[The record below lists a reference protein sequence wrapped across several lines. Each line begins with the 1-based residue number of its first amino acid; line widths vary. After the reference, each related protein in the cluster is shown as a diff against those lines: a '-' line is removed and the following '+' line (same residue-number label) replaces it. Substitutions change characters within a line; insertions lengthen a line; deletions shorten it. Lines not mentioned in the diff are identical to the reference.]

1 MEFGYITKFRGIPW
15 NHFNQLRSS
24 MEFHG
29 IWQYNQIPWNSIEFH
44 GIPIPSWEVQ
54 CNSMKLRKFHGTWS
68 DTKFH
73 RTLVPPNG
81 VSPSFIEFHGIP
93 VNSGAAKWNVTQF
106 HGIPFQMGA
115 ISKGRHFKWHKCSME
130 FHGMFHGIPWNS
142 GAAKWNIT

>member
-1 MEFGYITKFRGIPW
+1 M
-15 NHFNQLRSS
+15 
-24 MEFHG
+24 
-29 IWQYNQIPWNSIEFH
+29 EFH

-54 CNSMKLRKFHGTWS
+54 WNSMKLLKFHGMWS

-81 VSPSFIEFHGIP
+81 VSPSFIEFHGIHW
-93 VNSGAAKWNVTQF
+93 NSGAAKWNVTQF

-130 FHGMFHGIPWNS
+130 FHGIDSMEFHGTLVPPNEISLSSMEFHGTLRLLFYSIPCYPGLLWKIHGIPCNH
-142 GAAKWNIT
+142 GVAI